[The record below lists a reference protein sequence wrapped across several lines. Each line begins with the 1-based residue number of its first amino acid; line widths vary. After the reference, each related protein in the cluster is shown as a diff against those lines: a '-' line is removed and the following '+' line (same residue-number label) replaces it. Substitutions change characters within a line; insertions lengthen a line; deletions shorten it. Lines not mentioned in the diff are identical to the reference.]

1 MRSIASQGTSARCA
15 AMLRIEK
22 NKTNLKHRVKD
33 LSYEAFKASQ
43 EDLAPYLA
51 HMLRMGIKA
60 LDICSTL
67 KMG

>member
-1 MRSIASQGTSARCA
+1 
-15 AMLRIEK
+15 MLRMEK
-22 NKTNLKHRVKD
+22 IKTNLKHRVKD

-43 EDLAPYLA
+43 EDLEPYLA